1 MADAALGFSS
11 VGCVAV
17 AVREDPVVPPDLEP
31 FRRELTGYCY
41 RMLGSG
47 FEAEDAAQEVILR
60 AWRSADGFEGR
71 SSLRR
76 REPSS
81 PAASWRQVP
90 ADAPWRAPA
99 TFALVRRTP

>member
-1 MADAALGFSS
+1 MADVALGFSW

-47 FEAEDAAQEVILR
+47 FEAEDAVQEVILR

-76 REPSS
+76 RETSCPL
-81 PAASWRQVP
+81 PLGARFP
-90 ADAPWRAPA
+90 LMAPA